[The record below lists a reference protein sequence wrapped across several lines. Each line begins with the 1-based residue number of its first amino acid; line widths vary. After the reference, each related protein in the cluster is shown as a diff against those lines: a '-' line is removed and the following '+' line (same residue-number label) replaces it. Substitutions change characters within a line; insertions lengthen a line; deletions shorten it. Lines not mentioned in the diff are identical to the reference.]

1 VLNCIRAPCGELE
14 PFLLRDEH
22 VQRALEQLRDI
33 TARNG
38 VTQKLLR
45 ALELVVDVL
54 GDRQPELEA
63 SG

>member
-1 VLNCIRAPCGELE
+1 
-14 PFLLRDEH
+14 LLRDEH

-38 VTQKLLR
+38 VTQELLR
-45 ALELVVDVL
+45 AVELVVEIL